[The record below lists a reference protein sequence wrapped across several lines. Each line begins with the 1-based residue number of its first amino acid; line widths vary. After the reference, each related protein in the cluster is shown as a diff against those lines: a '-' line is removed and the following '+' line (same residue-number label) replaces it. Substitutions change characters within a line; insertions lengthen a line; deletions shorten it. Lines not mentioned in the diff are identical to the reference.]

1 MVTGDPIWCGQGFV
15 PWEIGHY
22 LIRKSNY
29 MFTQIPTDLVR
40 ILYPNKPPH
49 ADGSLLL
56 ASRRTSLKKILV
68 FLNRSIVKP
77 SLGTKLCLVSRAL
90 EACVACREVG
100 DGPSSLEWSL
110 AVQ

>member
-29 MFTQIPTDLVR
+29 MFTQIPTDLVS

-49 ADGSLLL
+49 VDGSLLL
-56 ASRRTSLKKILV
+56 ASRRTSLKKNSRVSKSKHRQAVSGHETLSCV
-68 FLNRSIVKP
+68 EGVGSLRSMQ
-77 SLGTKLCLVSRAL
+77 GSRRRPL
-90 EACVACREVG
+90 
-100 DGPSSLEWSL
+100 L
-110 AVQ
+110 A